1 MEDVRVSVP
10 GSREKKVRVP
20 ERGGAVRELA
30 EDDSSRKRFLK
41 MVGGAGAASAFA
53 VLLAAC
59 GEEEEPAQTTGGD
72 TATEGG
78 GASEADLEILNY
90 ALTLEFLEAKFYA
103 DVLAS
108 DVKPPSQEIASL
120 VQTFGENEQEHVD
133 ALTAAIED
141 MGGTP
146 AKDPN
151 GDFQKVID
159 AGAKEI
165 LVTAAM
171 VENLGAGA
179 YLDQAPKIQSPE
191 VLAAALSIH
200 TVEARH
206 AAALNS
212 AAGFEFTGGT
222 LEGTIPDGAFAAP
235 IDMATVM
242 ETIAPFLPSGG
253 GN

>member
-1 MEDVRVSVP
+1 MEDVRVSAP
-10 GSREKKVRVP
+10 GQSGGGVRAP
-20 ERGGAVRELA
+20 AKGGAVRELA
-30 EDDSSRKRFLK
+30 EDDSSRKRFLR

-59 GEEEEPAQTTGGD
+59 GEEEEEPAQTTAEDTTTGGD
-72 TATEGG
+72 GV
-78 GASEADLEILNY
+78 SEADLKILNY

-103 DVLAS
+103 DVIAS
-108 DVKPPSQEIASL
+108 GVKPPSQEIASL

-133 ALTAAIED
+133 ALTQAIED

-146 AKDPN
+146 EEDPN
-151 GDFQKVID
+151 GDFSKVIE
-159 AGAKEI
+159 AGPKEI

-206 AAALNS
+206 AAAINS
-212 AAGFEFTGGT
+212 AAGFEFTGGE

-235 IDMATVM
+235 IDMGTVL

-253 GN
+253 S